1 MIVLDL
7 DGTLVNSEKKISEK
21 NKKALQKAMQKGIK
35 VVLAS
40 GRPVKGILPK
50 AMELELHKNNGYI
63 LAFNGGRIINVTTRE
78 CLFEAD
84 LPEGHLKKV
93 YELSRKCDIGLV
105 TYEGNNKLITEDDNK
120 YIQLELKVNQ
130 LERITPPNIMEYVT
144 FPVAKYLL
152 AGEPEKVEKAEP
164 IFKQAL
170 SKELNIFR
178 SDPFFLEIL
187 PLGVDKAYGLERL
200 IRYFKTRCDCL
211 W

>member
-152 AGEPEKVEKAEP
+152 
-164 IFKQAL
+164 
-170 SKELNIFR
+170 
-178 SDPFFLEIL
+178 EI
-187 PLGVDKAYGLERL
+187 GRASCRERV
-200 IRYFKTRCDCL
+200 
-211 W
+211 